1 MSFSPHPF
9 SLRQLQY
16 VVAVADALSF
26 RRAAEQ
32 CHVSQ
37 PSLSVQIAE
46 LENQLGLRVFERNK
60 RQVLV
65 TKAGLAIVERARSLL
80 LAADDLV
87 IAAQR
92 EGDPLRGSMNL
103 GVIPTISPYLL
114 PRVTPELRAR
124 FAELT
129 VHWVEDKTHA
139 LARALREG
147 ELDAALVA
155 LEADLGDVEHA
166 VVGTDAFVLVG
177 RSDHALLGETSPL
190 AASEL
195 RGADVLLLDDGHC
208 LREQALALCHTARA
222 HELELRA
229 TSLTTLVQMVAQ
241 GAGVTLLPELA
252 LATETAR
259 TDLGVRRFERPA
271 PHRTIALVWRKQSPL
286 GPALRALAGGIR
298 EAYAAQMLASTASP
312 KAQGRGR
319 APSKYSRGVTPTK
332 RRKTR

>member
-1 MSFSPHPF
+1 MPFSPHPF

-26 RRAAEQ
+26 RRAAEH

-37 PSLSVQIAE
+37 PSLSAQIAE
-46 LENQLGLRVFERNK
+46 LEEQLGLRIFERNQ
-60 RQVLV
+60 RRVLV
-65 TKAGLAIVERARSLL
+65 TQAGAVIVERARRLL

-92 EGDPLRGSMNL
+92 EGDPLRGSMSL

-114 PRVTPELRAR
+114 PKITPELRAR
-124 FAELT
+124 FPALT
-129 VHWVEDKTHA
+129 VHWVEDKT
-139 LARALREG
+139 LLLLRALREG
-147 ELDAALVA
+147 ELEAALVA
-155 LEADLGDVEHA
+155 LEADLGGVEHA
-166 VVGTDAFVLVG
+166 VVGTDPFVLVG
-177 RSDHALLGETSPL
+177 RPDHPLLRETSAL

-195 RGADVLLLDDGHC
+195 HGSDVLLLDDGHC
-208 LREQALALCHTARA
+208 LREQALALCQTARA

-252 LATETAR
+252 LAAETAR
-259 TDLGVRRFERPA
+259 TELALRRFETPV
-271 PHRTIALVWRKQSPL
+271 PHRTIALVWRQQSPL
-286 GPALRALAGGIR
+286 GPALREVAAAIR
-298 EAYAAQMLASTASP
+298 AAYSAQMLASGRSLP
-312 KAQGRGR
+312 QGRGR